1 MRSRVQNPFFLA
13 FQPQISEC
21 SLFFFIGFL
30 KDKYNMPPIMIE
42 QKKWTYEDYLNL
54 DDEKRYEIMAGK
66 LKMMTPAPGS
76 NHQWISGKLE
86 YLIRKFLEGKNL
98 GYVMDA
104 PLDVVL
110 DAENVVQPDIVFIS
124 RQKRE
129 IIKKKGIFG
138 SPDLLIEIISPSSQ
152 YRDTYEKKDLYAK
165 YKVKEYWIVNPYIKG
180 VEVLTLN
187 EHDNYALFS
196 EGYLEENVK
205 RSVESMVL
213 KGFVVDLNEVFKEE
227 F

>member
-1 MRSRVQNPFFLA
+1 
-13 FQPQISEC
+13 
-21 SLFFFIGFL
+21 
-30 KDKYNMPPIMIE
+30 MPPIMIE